1 MWQRGALWC
10 RGSQGRVGRLRRQRK
25 SQEVGFE
32 CGAFKCRTRSQQ
44 VLGENIAACRSRRK
58 LAPSAFPSVTR
69 GDGQDAISFRRFSLE
84 PFAQITGGTE
94 NTHKSR
100 VDRRIRERLLGRG
113 AEKAVKLGGALG
125 REILAAVDAEVL
137 HERAVRGEGLEQL
150 LRGGSIRLVVFWQF
164 GRVVDGVL
172 SPASFRDFCIECVN
186 AVLRARPLSADA
198 DGAGQNDQTCD
209 DDDEADD
216 NSCGTGEDDSR
227 DDSHSHNDN
236 SGDRNEQRRQG
247 IHEKVGKT
255 LHTVNLSTDTRGTM
269 GGRTDHL
276 RGEGQLT
283 HISVIGCGYLGAV
296 HAAAMASVGHT
307 VVGVDTDKQ
316 KLQKL
321 ENYQPPFF
329 EPGLAELLEAGQA
342 DHSAGQEG
350 ADGTAQRL
358 LFTSDIS
365 RAAEATV
372 HFICV
377 GTPQSKDS
385 NAADMTYVNS
395 AITDLMP
402 HLKPGDLVVGKST
415 VPVGSAAELAK
426 KIAPTGAKLAWNP
439 EFLREGHAVEDTLRP
454 DRIIYGVES
463 GSEDDP
469 AVAILDEVYAH
480 NLGEEETTPRLIMDY
495 QTAELVKTAA
505 NSFLA
510 TKISFINAMAELCET
525 AGGAVAVRAEAIG
538 RDQRIG
544 RRFLNA
550 GLGFGGGCLPKDI
563 RAFIARADELG
574 VEQAVSFLREVDSIN
589 LRRRARMVDLTRE
602 ALGGDL
608 TGKRITVLGIAF
620 KPNTDDVRDSPA
632 LDVAERLEQ
641 AGAQVVITDP
651 EAIENARLRD
661 PELTYTPDLTE
672 ALTGADG
679 VVLLTE
685 WKQYKDLDPVAAGE
699 LVAQKVIVDGRNVVD
714 RKAYRDAGWTVR
726 GLGRQE

>member
-1 MWQRGALWC
+1 M
-10 RGSQGRVGRLRRQRK
+10 
-25 SQEVGFE
+25 
-32 CGAFKCRTRSQQ
+32 
-44 VLGENIAACRSRRK
+44 
-58 LAPSAFPSVTR
+58 
-69 GDGQDAISFRRFSLE
+69 
-84 PFAQITGGTE
+84 
-94 NTHKSR
+94 
-100 VDRRIRERLLGRG
+100 
-113 AEKAVKLGGALG
+113 
-125 REILAAVDAEVL
+125 
-137 HERAVRGEGLEQL
+137 
-150 LRGGSIRLVVFWQF
+150 
-164 GRVVDGVL
+164 
-172 SPASFRDFCIECVN
+172 
-186 AVLRARPLSADA
+186 
-198 DGAGQNDQTCD
+198 
-209 DDDEADD
+209 
-216 NSCGTGEDDSR
+216 
-227 DDSHSHNDN
+227 
-236 SGDRNEQRRQG
+236 
-247 IHEKVGKT
+247 
-255 LHTVNLSTDTRGTM
+255 
-269 GGRTDHL
+269 
-276 RGEGQLT
+276 T

-316 KLQKL
+316 KVQKL

-342 DHSAGQEG
+342 DHSAGQKG

-365 RAAEATV
+365 RVAAATV

-395 AITDLMP
+395 AISDLMP

-480 NLGEEETTPRLIMDY
+480 NLREEEATPRLVMDY

-525 AGGAVAVRAEAIG
+525 AGGDVAVLADAIG
-538 RDQRIG
+538 MDKRIG

-589 LRRRARMVDLTRE
+589 MRRRARMVDLTCE

-685 WKQYKDLDPVAAGE
+685 WQQYKDLDPVAAGE

>member
-10 RGSQGRVGRLRRQRK
+10 RGVQNRAVRLRGQRK

-100 VDRRIRERLLGRG
+100 VDRRIRERLFGRG
-113 AEKAVKLGGALG
+113 AEKAVKLGDALG

-137 HERAVRGEGLEQL
+137 HQRAVRGEGLEQL
-150 LRGGSIRLVVFWQF
+150 LRGGSIRLVVFGQF

-307 VVGVDTDKQ
+307 VVGIDTDKQ

-342 DHSAGQEG
+342 DHSAGQES

-395 AITDLMP
+395 AIADLMP

-525 AGGAVAVRAEAIG
+525 AGGDVAVLADAIG
-538 RDQRIG
+538 MDKRIG

-714 RKAYRDAGWTVR
+714 RKAYRDVGWTVR

>member
-1 MWQRGALWC
+1 M
-10 RGSQGRVGRLRRQRK
+10 
-25 SQEVGFE
+25 
-32 CGAFKCRTRSQQ
+32 
-44 VLGENIAACRSRRK
+44 
-58 LAPSAFPSVTR
+58 
-69 GDGQDAISFRRFSLE
+69 
-84 PFAQITGGTE
+84 
-94 NTHKSR
+94 
-100 VDRRIRERLLGRG
+100 
-113 AEKAVKLGGALG
+113 G
-125 REILAAVDAEVL
+125 REVLAAINAEVL
-137 HERAVRGEGLEQL
+137 HQRAVSGKGLEEL
-150 LRGGSIRLVVFWQF
+150 LCGGGIRLVVFWQF

-172 SPASFRDFCIECVN
+172 STAGFRDFGIESVN
-186 AVLRARPLSADA
+186 AVLRARPFCGDA
-198 DGAGQNDQTCD
+198 DDAGHNDQARD
-209 DDDEADD
+209 DDDEAED

-227 DDSHSHNDN
+227 DDSHSHDDDT
-236 SGDRNEQRRQG
+236 GDRNEQRRQG

-395 AITDLMP
+395 AIIDLMP

-415 VPVGSAAELAK
+415 VPVGSAAALAK

-525 AGGAVAVRAEAIG
+525 AGGDVAVLADAIG
-538 RDQRIG
+538 MDKRIG

-589 LRRRARMVDLTRE
+589 LRRRARMIDLTRE

-641 AGAQVVITDP
+641 AGAKVVITDP

-699 LVAQKVIVDGRNVVD
+699 LVAQKIIVDGRNVVD
-714 RKAYRDAGWTVR
+714 RKAYREAGWTVR

>member
-1 MWQRGALWC
+1 M
-10 RGSQGRVGRLRRQRK
+10 
-25 SQEVGFE
+25 
-32 CGAFKCRTRSQQ
+32 
-44 VLGENIAACRSRRK
+44 
-58 LAPSAFPSVTR
+58 
-69 GDGQDAISFRRFSLE
+69 
-84 PFAQITGGTE
+84 
-94 NTHKSR
+94 
-100 VDRRIRERLLGRG
+100 
-113 AEKAVKLGGALG
+113 G
-125 REILAAVDAEVL
+125 REVLAAINAEVL
-137 HERAVRGEGLEQL
+137 HERAVSGEGLEEL
-150 LRGGSIRLVVFWQF
+150 LRGGGVRLVVFWQF

-186 AVLRARPLSADA
+186 AVLRARPFCADA
-198 DGAGQNDQTCD
+198 DGAGHNDQARD

-227 DDSHSHNDN
+227 DDSHSHDDDT
-236 SGDRNEQRRQG
+236 GDRNEQRRQG

-307 VVGVDTDKQ
+307 VVGIDTDKQ

-342 DHSAGQEG
+342 DHSAGQES

-395 AITDLMP
+395 AIADLMP

-525 AGGAVAVRAEAIG
+525 AGGDVAVLADAIG
-538 RDQRIG
+538 MDKRIG

-685 WKQYKDLDPVAAGE
+685 WQQYKDLDPVAAGK
-699 LVAQKVIVDGRNVVD
+699 LVAQKIIVDGRNVVD

>member
-1 MWQRGALWC
+1 
-10 RGSQGRVGRLRRQRK
+10 
-25 SQEVGFE
+25 
-32 CGAFKCRTRSQQ
+32 
-44 VLGENIAACRSRRK
+44 
-58 LAPSAFPSVTR
+58 
-69 GDGQDAISFRRFSLE
+69 
-84 PFAQITGGTE
+84 
-94 NTHKSR
+94 
-100 VDRRIRERLLGRG
+100 
-113 AEKAVKLGGALG
+113 
-125 REILAAVDAEVL
+125 
-137 HERAVRGEGLEQL
+137 
-150 LRGGSIRLVVFWQF
+150 
-164 GRVVDGVL
+164 
-172 SPASFRDFCIECVN
+172 
-186 AVLRARPLSADA
+186 
-198 DGAGQNDQTCD
+198 
-209 DDDEADD
+209 
-216 NSCGTGEDDSR
+216 
-227 DDSHSHNDN
+227 
-236 SGDRNEQRRQG
+236 
-247 IHEKVGKT
+247 
-255 LHTVNLSTDTRGTM
+255 M

-480 NLGEEETTPRLIMDY
+480 NLREEETTPRLIMDY

-525 AGGAVAVRAEAIG
+525 AGGDVAVLADAIG
-538 RDQRIG
+538 MDKRIG

-574 VEQAVSFLREVDSIN
+574 VEQAVSFLRGVDSIN
-589 LRRRARMVDLTRE
+589 LRRRARMVDLTCE

-685 WKQYKDLDPVAAGE
+685 WQQYKDLDPVAAGE

>member
-1 MWQRGALWC
+1 M
-10 RGSQGRVGRLRRQRK
+10 
-25 SQEVGFE
+25 
-32 CGAFKCRTRSQQ
+32 
-44 VLGENIAACRSRRK
+44 
-58 LAPSAFPSVTR
+58 
-69 GDGQDAISFRRFSLE
+69 
-84 PFAQITGGTE
+84 
-94 NTHKSR
+94 
-100 VDRRIRERLLGRG
+100 
-113 AEKAVKLGGALG
+113 G
-125 REILAAVDAEVL
+125 REVLAAVDAEVL
-137 HERAVRGEGLEQL
+137 HQRAVSGKGLEEL
-150 LRGGSIRLVVFWQF
+150 LCGGGIRLVVFWQF

-172 SPASFRDFCIECVN
+172 STAGFRDFGIESVN
-186 AVLRARPLSADA
+186 AVLRARPFCADA
-198 DGAGQNDQTCD
+198 DGAGHNDQARD

-227 DDSHSHNDN
+227 DDSHSHDDDT
-236 SGDRNEQRRQG
+236 GDRNEQRRQG

-525 AGGAVAVRAEAIG
+525 AGGDVAVLADAIG
-538 RDQRIG
+538 MDKRIG

-641 AGAQVVITDP
+641 AGAKVVITDP

-685 WKQYKDLDPVAAGE
+685 WKQYKGLDPVAAGE
-699 LVAQKVIVDGRNVVD
+699 LVAQKIIVDGRNVVD
-714 RKAYRDAGWTVR
+714 RKAYREAGWTVR

>member
-10 RGSQGRVGRLRRQRK
+10 CGVQNRAVRLRRQRN

-32 CGAFKCRTRSQQ
+32 CGAFKCRACSQQ

-125 REILAAVDAEVL
+125 REVLAAVDAEVL

-198 DGAGQNDQTCD
+198 NGAGHNDQARD

-236 SGDRNEQRRQG
+236 SGYRNEQRRQG

-307 VVGVDTDKQ
+307 VVGIDTDKQ

-463 GSEDDP
+463 GSENDP

-525 AGGAVAVRAEAIG
+525 AGGDVAVLADAIG
-538 RDQRIG
+538 MDKRIG

-620 KPNTDDVRDSPA
+620 KPDTDDVRDSPA

-699 LVAQKVIVDGRNVVD
+699 LVAQKIIVDGRNVVD
-714 RKAYRDAGWTVR
+714 RKAYREAGWTVR

>member
-1 MWQRGALWC
+1 MRWRLGVQNRA
-10 RGSQGRVGRLRRQRK
+10 VRLRGQRN

-32 CGAFKCRTRSQQ
+32 RGAFKCRACSQQ
-44 VLGENIAACRSRRK
+44 VLRESVTLCCGRREF
-58 LAPSAFPSVTR
+58 APSAFSSVAR
-69 GDGQDAISFRRFSLE
+69 DDRQDAVSFRRFSLE
-84 PFAQITGGTE
+84 PFAQIAGGTE

-100 VDRRIRERLLGRG
+100 VDRRIRERLFGRG

-137 HERAVRGEGLEQL
+137 HEWAVRGEGLEQL
-150 LRGGSIRLVVFWQF
+150 LRGGSIRLVVFGQF

-198 DGAGQNDQTCD
+198 DNTGQNDQTCD

-236 SGDRNEQRRQG
+236 SGYRNEQRRQG

-342 DHSAGQEG
+342 DHSAGQES

-365 RAAEATV
+365 RAGEATV

-480 NLGEEETTPRLIMDY
+480 NLGEEETTPRFVMDY

-525 AGGAVAVRAEAIG
+525 AGGDVAVLADAIG
-538 RDQRIG
+538 MDKRIG

-589 LRRRARMVDLTRE
+589 LRRRARMVDLTCE

-699 LVAQKVIVDGRNVVD
+699 LVAQKIIVDGRNVVD
-714 RKAYRDAGWTVR
+714 RKAYREAGWTVR

>member
-1 MWQRGALWC
+1 M
-10 RGSQGRVGRLRRQRK
+10 
-25 SQEVGFE
+25 
-32 CGAFKCRTRSQQ
+32 
-44 VLGENIAACRSRRK
+44 
-58 LAPSAFPSVTR
+58 
-69 GDGQDAISFRRFSLE
+69 
-84 PFAQITGGTE
+84 
-94 NTHKSR
+94 
-100 VDRRIRERLLGRG
+100 
-113 AEKAVKLGGALG
+113 
-125 REILAAVDAEVL
+125 
-137 HERAVRGEGLEQL
+137 
-150 LRGGSIRLVVFWQF
+150 
-164 GRVVDGVL
+164 
-172 SPASFRDFCIECVN
+172 
-186 AVLRARPLSADA
+186 
-198 DGAGQNDQTCD
+198 
-209 DDDEADD
+209 
-216 NSCGTGEDDSR
+216 
-227 DDSHSHNDN
+227 
-236 SGDRNEQRRQG
+236 
-247 IHEKVGKT
+247 
-255 LHTVNLSTDTRGTM
+255 
-269 GGRTDHL
+269 
-276 RGEGQLT
+276 T

-307 VVGVDTDKQ
+307 VVGIDTDKQ

-342 DHSAGQEG
+342 DHSAGQES

-395 AITDLMP
+395 AIADLMP

-480 NLGEEETTPRLIMDY
+480 NLRGAGSAGAGSAGAGETAGAVGEAGETGEVTPRLIMDY

-525 AGGAVAVRAEAIG
+525 AGGDVAVLADAIG
-538 RDQRIG
+538 MDKRIG

-608 TGKRITVLGIAF
+608 SGKRITVLGIAF

-641 AGAQVVITDP
+641 AGAKVVITDP

-685 WKQYKDLDPVAAGE
+685 WQQYKDLDPVAAGE
-699 LVAQKVIVDGRNVVD
+699 LVAQKIIVDGRNVVD
-714 RKAYRDAGWTVR
+714 RKAYREAGWTVR

>member
-1 MWQRGALWC
+1 M
-10 RGSQGRVGRLRRQRK
+10 
-25 SQEVGFE
+25 
-32 CGAFKCRTRSQQ
+32 
-44 VLGENIAACRSRRK
+44 
-58 LAPSAFPSVTR
+58 
-69 GDGQDAISFRRFSLE
+69 
-84 PFAQITGGTE
+84 
-94 NTHKSR
+94 
-100 VDRRIRERLLGRG
+100 
-113 AEKAVKLGGALG
+113 G
-125 REILAAVDAEVL
+125 REVLTAIDAEIL
-137 HERAVRGEGLEQL
+137 HQRAVSGEDFEQL
-150 LRGGSIRLVVFWQF
+150 LRGGGVGLVFFWQF

-172 SPASFRDFCIECVN
+172 GTAGFRDFGVERVN
-186 AVLRARPLSADA
+186 AVLRACPLCADA
-198 DGAGQNDQTCD
+198 DSAGQNDQACD

-227 DDSHSHNDN
+227 DDSHSHDDN
-236 SGDRNEQRRQG
+236 SGDRNEQCRQG

-255 LHTVNLSTDTRGTM
+255 LHTVNLSTVTRGTM

-316 KLQKL
+316 KVQKL

-342 DHSAGQEG
+342 DHSAGQKG

-365 RAAEATV
+365 RVAAATV

-395 AITDLMP
+395 AISDLMP

-480 NLGEEETTPRLIMDY
+480 NLREEEATPRLVMDY

-525 AGGAVAVRAEAIG
+525 AGGDVAVLADAIG
-538 RDQRIG
+538 MDKRIG

-589 LRRRARMVDLTRE
+589 MRRRARMVDLTCE

-685 WKQYKDLDPVAAGE
+685 WQQYKDLDPVAAGE

>member
-10 RGSQGRVGRLRRQRK
+10 RSVQNRVGWLRRQRN

-44 VLGENIAACRSRRK
+44 VLGENIAACCGRRK
-58 LAPSAFPSVTR
+58 FSPSAFPSVAR
-69 GDGQDAISFRRFSLE
+69 GDRQDAISFRRFSLE
-84 PFAQITGGTE
+84 PFAQVACGTE

-113 AEKAVKLGGALG
+113 AEKAVKLSGTLG
-125 REILAAVDAEVL
+125 REVLAAINAEVL
-137 HERAVRGEGLEQL
+137 HQRAVSGKGLEEL
-150 LRGGSIRLVVFWQF
+150 LCGGGIRLVVFWQF

-172 SPASFRDFCIECVN
+172 STAGFRDFGIESVN
-186 AVLRARPLSADA
+186 AVLRARPFRADA
-198 DGAGQNDQTCD
+198 DGAGHNDQARD

-227 DDSHSHNDN
+227 DDSHSHDDDT
-236 SGDRNEQRRQG
+236 GDRNDQRRQG

-358 LFTSDIS
+358 LFTSAIS

-426 KIAPTGAKLAWNP
+426 KIAPTGARLAWNP

-480 NLGEEETTPRLIMDY
+480 NLREEETTPRLIMDY

-525 AGGAVAVRAEAIG
+525 AGGDVAVLADAIG
-538 RDQRIG
+538 MDKRIG

-589 LRRRARMVDLTRE
+589 MRRRARMVDLTCE

-699 LVAQKVIVDGRNVVD
+699 LVAQKIIVDGRNVVD
-714 RKAYRDAGWTVR
+714 RKAYREAGWTVR

>member
-10 RGSQGRVGRLRRQRK
+10 RGVQNRAVRLRGQRK

-100 VDRRIRERLLGRG
+100 VDRRIRERLFGRG
-113 AEKAVKLGGALG
+113 AEKAVKLGDALG

-137 HERAVRGEGLEQL
+137 HQRAVRGEGLEQL
-150 LRGGSIRLVVFWQF
+150 LRGGSIRLVVFGQF

-307 VVGVDTDKQ
+307 VVGIDTDKQ

-395 AITDLMP
+395 AIADLMP

-525 AGGAVAVRAEAIG
+525 AGGDVAVLADAIG
-538 RDQRIG
+538 MDKRIG

-714 RKAYRDAGWTVR
+714 RKAYRDVGWTVR

>member
-32 CGAFKCRTRSQQ
+32 CGSFKCRTRSQQ

-58 LAPSAFPSVTR
+58 LAPSAFPSVAG
-69 GDGQDAISFRRFSLE
+69 GDRQDAVSFRGFSLE
-84 PFAQITGGTE
+84 PFAQIACGTE

-113 AEKAVKLGGALG
+113 AEKAVKLGSTLG
-125 REILAAVDAEVL
+125 REVLAAVDAEVL
-137 HERAVRGEGLEQL
+137 HQRAVSGKGLEEL
-150 LRGGSIRLVVFWQF
+150 LCGGGIRLVVFWQF

-172 SPASFRDFCIECVN
+172 STAGFRDFGIESVN
-186 AVLRARPLSADA
+186 AVLRARPFCADA
-198 DGAGQNDQTCD
+198 DGAGHNDQARD

-227 DDSHSHNDN
+227 DDSHSHDDDT
-236 SGDRNEQRRQG
+236 GDRNEQRRQG

-480 NLGEEETTPRLIMDY
+480 NLREEETTPRLIMDY

-525 AGGAVAVRAEAIG
+525 AGGDVAVLADAIG
-538 RDQRIG
+538 MDKRIG

-699 LVAQKVIVDGRNVVD
+699 LVAQKIIVDGRNVVD
-714 RKAYRDAGWTVR
+714 RKAYREAGWTVR

>member
-1 MWQRGALWC
+1 M
-10 RGSQGRVGRLRRQRK
+10 
-25 SQEVGFE
+25 
-32 CGAFKCRTRSQQ
+32 
-44 VLGENIAACRSRRK
+44 
-58 LAPSAFPSVTR
+58 
-69 GDGQDAISFRRFSLE
+69 
-84 PFAQITGGTE
+84 
-94 NTHKSR
+94 
-100 VDRRIRERLLGRG
+100 
-113 AEKAVKLGGALG
+113 G
-125 REILAAVDAEVL
+125 REVLAAINAEVL
-137 HERAVRGEGLEQL
+137 HQRAVSGKGLEEL
-150 LRGGSIRLVVFWQF
+150 LCGGGIRLVVFWQF

-172 SPASFRDFCIECVN
+172 STAGFRDFGIESVN
-186 AVLRARPLSADA
+186 AVLRARPFCADA
-198 DGAGQNDQTCD
+198 DDAGHNDQARD
-209 DDDEADD
+209 DDDEAED

-227 DDSHSHNDN
+227 DDSHSHDDDT
-236 SGDRNEQRRQG
+236 GDRNEQRRQG

-525 AGGAVAVRAEAIG
+525 AGGDVAVLADAIG
-538 RDQRIG
+538 MDKRIG

-620 KPNTDDVRDSPA
+620 KPDTDDVRDSPA

-699 LVAQKVIVDGRNVVD
+699 LVAQKIIVDGRNVVD
-714 RKAYRDAGWTVR
+714 RKAYREAGWTVR